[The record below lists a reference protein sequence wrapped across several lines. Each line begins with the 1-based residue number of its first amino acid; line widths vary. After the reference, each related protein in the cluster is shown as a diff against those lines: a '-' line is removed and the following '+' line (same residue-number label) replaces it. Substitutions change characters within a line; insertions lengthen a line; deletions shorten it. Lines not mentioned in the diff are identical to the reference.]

1 MAQFPD
7 SWQYF
12 NSTFDQKTEMRFAK
26 ISLRKAFVV
35 SIKWQD
41 QNLDVGWQESYGLT
55 PYKFHL
61 ALTPLPDLRE
71 RDMRWS
77 HTQDALSIIARVG
90 IPILQ
95 IHFHEQ
101 DYHLLH
107 LLLNAQKE
115 HCAIDIDLVAY
126 NLLPGPKVGELLN
139 INEEEMIHRFKISD
153 KLDMS
158 NFKNVPTFY
167 KLMYGPNTEACVSSH
182 QITKLSFSPTPK
194 GVFSRLLTAFF

>member
-7 SWQYF
+7 NWQYF
-12 NSTFDQKTEMRFAK
+12 NSTFDQKTEMRFAQIK
-26 ISLRKAFVV
+26 LHQVFVV

-41 QNLDVGWQESYGLT
+41 QNLDTSWQESYGLT
-55 PYKFHL
+55 PYKFHI

-71 RDMRWS
+71 RDMHWS
-77 HTQDALSIIARVG
+77 HTQDTLSIVAKIG

-95 IHFHEQ
+95 IHCHQQ

-115 HCAIDIDLVAY
+115 HRAIDIDLVAY
-126 NLLPGPKVGELLN
+126 NLLPSQKVADLLK
-139 INEEEMIHRFKISD
+139 ISDEEMIHRFKNYD
-153 KLDMS
+153 EFDMS
-158 NFKNVPTFY
+158 NFKHTPVFY

-182 QITKLSFSPTPK
+182 RITKLSFSPTPK

>member
-1 MAQFPD
+1 MFPEN
-7 SWQYF
+7 WKYF
-12 NSTFDQKTEMRFAK
+12 NSNFDQNTGMRFAK
-26 ISLRKAFVV
+26 VSLRKAFVI

-41 QNLDVGWQESYGLT
+41 ENLDVGWQESYGLT
-55 PYKFHL
+55 PYKFHI
-61 ALTPLPDLRE
+61 ALTQNKDVKE
-71 RDMRWS
+71 EDMRWA
-77 HTQDALSIIARVG
+77 HGNDALSIIAKIN

-95 IHFHEQ
+95 IHCHQQ

-115 HCAIDIDLVAY
+115 HSEIDIDLVAY

-139 INEEEMIHRFKISD
+139 INKKEMIHRFKISD
-153 KLDMS
+153 ELDMS

-182 QITKLSFSPTPK
+182 QITKLLFSPQKK